1 MGAVDTNARIM
12 GRWYITP
19 HAVEAY
25 IRRVCPC
32 TREQALVDL
41 ATISERAHYVKPA
54 AGAAQLWRGPR
65 KRIGKGRR
73 TGGIRL
79 IVGPGEGNLPALL
92 TVLGEHDD
100 ATGGTI

>member
-1 MGAVDTNARIM
+1 MQ

-19 HAVEAY
+19 HAVDAY
-25 IRRVCPC
+25 IHRVRQCS
-32 TREQALVDL
+32 REEALADL
-41 ATISERAHYVKPA
+41 VAISERAHYVKPA
-54 AGAAQLWRGPR
+54 TGAAQLWRGPR

-79 IVGPGEGNLPALL
+79 IVGPGEGDMPALL

-100 ATGGTI
+100 ATGRAA